1 MNKNNNLLILGA
13 GQFGRVAKEVAESMG
28 RFDRIAF
35 LDDNSDQA
43 IGKLEDHE
51 KFVADFSYAFVA
63 IGNSDLRLKYIEEL
77 EEACFAIAVLV
88 SPEAHVSPS
97 AQLMKGTIVA
107 PGAVVNANSTVAVGC
122 FVCAGA
128 IVDHNS
134 FVGDGCQLDCGSVVG
149 SNAILLAKTKLEY
162 NEVFNKDRA
171 AIALRRATD
180 CRKHKDGA

>member
-134 FVGDGCQLDCGSVVG
+134 FVATVVSSIAAASSVLMRYCLQKQ
-149 SNAILLAKTKLEY
+149 SWNITKYSIKIE
-162 NEVFNKDRA
+162 
-171 AIALRRATD
+171 RR
-180 CRKHKDGA
+180 